1 MAKALDHYTCSI
13 LVHSTSGVDN
23 CTHYWNMLPKKITS
37 QEMGGR
43 RVILMDD
50 SNLFLFTSGADKY
63 LPFSRFG
70 RLGHSSFYDNL
81 WANVGL
87 FNTHHRYGNLVVMDG
102 RIFIT
107 LPLICTFFPNGTF
120 GVFWKCMS
128 KL

>member
-1 MAKALDHYTCSI
+1 MAKALDQYTCSI

-70 RLGHSSFYDNL
+70 RLGHSSTTSDRIINEYDFE
-81 WANVGL
+81 GHPHP
-87 FNTHHRYGNLVVMDG
+87 T
-102 RIFIT
+102 
-107 LPLICTFFPNGTF
+107 
-120 GVFWKCMS
+120 
-128 KL
+128 